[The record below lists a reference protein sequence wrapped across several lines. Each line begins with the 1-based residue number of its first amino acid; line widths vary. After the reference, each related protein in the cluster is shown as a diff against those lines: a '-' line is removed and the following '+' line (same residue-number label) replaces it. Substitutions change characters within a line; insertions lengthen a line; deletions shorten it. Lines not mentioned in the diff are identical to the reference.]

1 MIANAL
7 TALRLLLAIPVA
19 WACASS
25 GLLPPQLLLTLVALA
40 VASDYFD
47 GRLAR
52 RFGTASSGGM
62 LFDHS
67 VDFLFVTSALFGAA
81 AAGLVTV
88 WLPVLIVIAFSQY
101 VVDSYWL
108 YRQKQLRMS
117 FLGRWNGV
125 FYFVPIVLLAISRL
139 EFVSAFDQALEE
151 LLWWLSVVLLT
162 STAVSI
168 ADRAIAPLRSQTSG
182 RNGMVNNTGPEYFL
196 NNKNPPGAIAPAP
209 KENQP

>member
-19 WACASS
+19 WACASP
-25 GLLPPQLLLTLVALA
+25 GLLAPPLLLTLVALA

-81 AAGLVTV
+81 AAGLVSV

-125 FYFVPIVLLAISRL
+125 FYFAPIVLLAISRL
-139 EFVSAFDQALEE
+139 EFVSAFDQALVE
-151 LLWWLSVVLLT
+151 LLWWLSVALLI
-162 STAVSI
+162 STGVSI
-168 ADRAIAPLRSQTSG
+168 ADRAIAPLRSLA
-182 RNGMVNNTGPEYFL
+182 NGSHGIVNDNK
-196 NNKNPPGAIAPAP
+196 NKNPPRAIAPAP
-209 KENQP
+209 KENQQ